1 MFCPHEW
8 QCTGL
13 NSWRSQ
19 DYAEKISRAAVKFL
33 DHHQVTKP
41 SFIHHN
47 ARADCH
53 SHTRAQQI
61 NHELTVNQATRP
73 LDPFFMYFCT
83 ESVHTPHSPPNTLFG
98 EKVAG
103 TQLAPHLDM
112 LWELELQVGCVL
124 SIPPALALLTVSRA
138 CRSAF

>member
-1 MFCPHEW
+1 MFCPREW

-19 DYAEKISRAAVKFL
+19 DYAEKISREAIAFL
-33 DHHQVTKP
+33 DHHQVTKL
-41 SFIHHN
+41 SVIYHN

-53 SHTRAQQI
+53 SYTRAQQI

-73 LDPFFMYFCT
+73 LDPFFMHFCT
-83 ESVHTPHSPPNTLFG
+83 ESVHGPHTPPVAFFG

-103 TQLAPHLDM
+103 TQLTAHLDM
-112 LWELELQVGCVL
+112 LWELELQVGFVL
-124 SIPPALALLTVSRA
+124 SIPHALALLMVSRA